1 MPVARLT
8 FVTCVSVSLPELEK
22 ERQRSLG
29 KPLLGGPFS
38 LTTHTGEPKTDKDY
52 VGQWV
57 LIYFG
62 FTHCPD
68 VCPEELEKMIQV
80 VDEIGKLLLTIKS
93 TFALPRFSCSYIS
106 VRSRVVIIQAPCENI
121 KSPCRIVRC
130 FDSCGHIVYQRELV
144 LTLNVR
150 LLKDAGEVWFPIAL
164 HCVPSLIVDARH

>member
-1 MPVARLT
+1 M
-8 FVTCVSVSLPELEK
+8 CVFVSLQELEK

-80 VDEIGKLLLTIKS
+80 VDEIGKPSPTIKS
-93 TFALPRFSCSYIS
+93 TF
-106 VRSRVVIIQAPCENI
+106 
-121 KSPCRIVRC
+121 
-130 FDSCGHIVYQRELV
+130 
-144 LTLNVR
+144 T
-150 LLKDAGEVWFPIAL
+150 
-164 HCVPSLIVDARH
+164 